1 MKWMSDVVRV
11 EEEER
16 KGAYSVLMGKPKG
29 WDHLEDPG
37 VGGRIMLE

>member
-1 MKWMSDVVRV
+1 MYSPNIIQMIKPRTMKWMSDVVRV

-29 WDHLEDPG
+29 
-37 VGGRIMLE
+37 